1 MLVPSYHVWREKE
14 RGKRACPL
22 RHCFAMPPVPRFVT
36 YGDISPRTGENLSQS
51 GRPWQRGKVLWIS
64 DKNRYYVLANVMH
77 RVVEKPRKK
86 AYNNSINR
94 VRPCALSAAS
104 TGSCAADEGRPAV
117 HGLHPAAA
125 WTWVQARAACGSV
138 PGSETCWIH
147 ALLCAVCHTGGRFIF
162 NVLSGKIPFY

>member
-1 MLVPSYHVWREKE
+1 MQRKLNLHEIHKKQEAPRYCEY
-14 RGKRACPL
+14 RGTSAFLAELLKKNASNCEI
-22 RHCFAMPPVPRFVT
+22 C
-36 YGDISPRTGENLSQS
+36 
-51 GRPWQRGKVLWIS
+51 GRGAIET
-64 DKNRYYVLANVMH
+64 A
-77 RVVEKPRKK
+77 RKK
-86 AYNNSINR
+86 AYNSSINR

-125 WTWVQARAACGSV
+125 WTWVQARPAAAL

>member
-22 RHCFAMPPVPRFVT
+22 RHRLRDATLPPSGTFVPPPPAGGVF
-36 YGDISPRTGENLSQS
+36 QS
-51 GRPWQRGKVLWIS
+51 ERPWQRGKVLWIS

-162 NVLSGKIPFY
+162 NVLSGKIPFS

>member
-1 MLVPSYHVWREKE
+1 METHNSKQEAPRSGNSEGLLLLLAELPKKSASNCEICG
-14 RGKRACPL
+14 RGAIET
-22 RHCFAMPPVPRFVT
+22 A
-36 YGDISPRTGENLSQS
+36 
-51 GRPWQRGKVLWIS
+51 
-64 DKNRYYVLANVMH
+64 
-77 RVVEKPRKK
+77 RKK
-86 AYNNSINR
+86 AYNSSINR

-125 WTWVQARAACGSV
+125 WTWVQARPAAAL

-162 NVLSGKIPFY
+162 NVLSRKIPFY